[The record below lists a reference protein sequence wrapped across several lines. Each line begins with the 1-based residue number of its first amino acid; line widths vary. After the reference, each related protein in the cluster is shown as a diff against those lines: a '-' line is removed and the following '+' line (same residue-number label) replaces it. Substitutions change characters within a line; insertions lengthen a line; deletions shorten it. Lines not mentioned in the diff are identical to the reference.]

1 MLFYTIRMNKT
12 KRTALTKTKRKKN
25 CVFIKKGKKLIKEE
39 KLESWE
45 LNLWLLDILGHLC
58 KADNGC
64 ALIEFILFLLAST
77 NYTR

>member
-45 LNLWLLDILGHLC
+45 LNL
-58 KADNGC
+58 
-64 ALIEFILFLLAST
+64 
-77 NYTR
+77 